1 MKCKFC
7 GGYMRNKDTKT
18 YKVGEV
24 NPNSQISQ
32 IYECTKCECIKKVD
46 MYVNKDNEIVDS
58 KETYFVNNQIVY

>member
-1 MKCKFC
+1 
-7 GGYMRNKDTKT
+7 MRNKDTKT

-58 KETYFVNNQIVY
+58 KETYFVNNVVY

>member
-7 GGYMRNKDTKT
+7 NAHMKIKDTKT

-24 NPNSQISQ
+24 NPNCQISQ
-32 IYECTKCECIKKVD
+32 TYECAKCKCIKKVD
-46 MYVNKDNEIVDS
+46 TYVNKDNEIIDS